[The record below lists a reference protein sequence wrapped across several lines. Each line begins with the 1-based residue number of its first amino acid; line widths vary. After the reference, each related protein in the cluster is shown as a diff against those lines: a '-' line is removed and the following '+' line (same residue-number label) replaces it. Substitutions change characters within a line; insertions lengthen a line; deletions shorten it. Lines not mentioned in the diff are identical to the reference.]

1 MKVNR
6 IEFIEKDR
14 IEKEIKKVVKKE
26 KKFIENFEVFK
37 KSILIEDNVYLKVR
51 ENNSFK
57 IIKGSGCDSKIYWK
71 AYLRDSKYAR
81 MIRVIFFIKDGI
93 LFIIEIYH
101 KNNQTEC
108 TKKLLKQ
115 YCEF

>member
-1 MKVNR
+1 MKINK
-6 IEFIEKDR
+6 IELIEKDR
-14 IEKEIKKVVKKE
+14 INKEIKKVLKKE
-26 KKFIENFEVFK
+26 KKFNDTFEIFK

-51 ENNSFK
+51 ESNSFK
-57 IIKGSGCDSKIYWK
+57 IIKGSECDSKIYWK
-71 AYLRDSKYAR
+71 AYIRDSKYAR

-93 LFIIEIYH
+93 LFIIEVYH
-101 KNNQTEC
+101 KDNQTEC